1 MPANGEPIV
10 RRGIKVK
17 NDKRSPLKDKPL
29 RNPGQSLD
37 EQLDE
42 LFYDKVTAPV
52 LMVVVLAMLTCL
64 EWWRYY
70 FSQKPS
76 PYVYTFALLLVV
88 GYAAFQIWRVWPRYQ
103 ALKLGRDGEKVVG
116 QYLERLRE
124 TGYQVFHDVIGTG
137 FNVDHVLIG
146 PAGVFTVETKT
157 FSKRTS
163 ADAKVTFDGER
174 IVVDGHE
181 PDRDPVVQAK
191 SQARWLRELLAESTG
206 RKFPV
211 RPVILFPGW
220 WVEPNKGPT
229 REVWVLEPK
238 ALPAFIAHEPATLA
252 AEDVQL
258 AGYHLAQ
265 FIRAKEREKAGG

>member
-1 MPANGEPIV
+1 
-10 RRGIKVK
+10 VK

-42 LFYDKVTAPV
+42 LAMDKISQPLIIA
-52 LMVVVLAMLTCL
+52 LLLAVFAGL

-70 FSQKPS
+70 FPQKPN
-76 PYVYTFALLLVV
+76 PILYTVGALAGV
-88 GYAAFQIWRVWPRYQ
+88 GYAAFQIWRAWPRLQ

-116 QYLERLRE
+116 QFLDRLRE
-124 TGYQVFHDVIGTG
+124 AGYQVFHDVVGTG

-146 PAGVFTVETKT
+146 PAGVFTIETKT
-157 FSKRTS
+157 FSKRPTS
-163 ADAKVTFDGER
+163 DAKVTFDGER
-174 IVVDGHE
+174 IVVDGQD

-191 SQARWLRELLAESTG
+191 AQARWVRELLAESTG
-206 RKFPV
+206 RKFAV
-211 RPVILFPGW
+211 RPVIVFPGW
-220 WVEPNKGPT
+220 WVEQSKGST

-238 ALPAFIAHEPATLA
+238 ALPAFIAHQPEMLA

-258 AGYHLAQ
+258 ASYHLAQ
-265 FIRAKEREKAGG
+265 FIRAKERERSGG